1 MVSLYRLPQLL
12 LGGVTKR
19 VRDVG
24 VQVDYS
30 CDMWLM
36 KNQDPLNE
44 NIVAL
49 LQDSKDDFIKTL
61 WKDGQS
67 AALRLA

>member
-1 MVSLYRLPQLL
+1 
-12 LGGVTKR
+12 

-49 LQDSKDDFIKTL
+49 LQDSKDDFVKTL

-67 AALRLA
+67 AALELA

>member
-1 MVSLYRLPQLL
+1 
-12 LGGVTKR
+12 

-49 LQDSKDDFIKTL
+49 LQDSKDDFVKTL

-67 AALRLA
+67 AALRTRVAVSVTSSFSSPQ